1 MKTVIFTTTSKN
13 KIDDFKTFLE
23 YKNLTNEIN
32 LLTLSDIHIP
42 DGEVVNSVNGMIDS
56 KTLEEDI
63 QMILQDV
70 SK

>member
-32 LLTLSDIHIP
+32 LLTL
-42 DGEVVNSVNGMIDS
+42 
-56 KTLEEDI
+56 
-63 QMILQDV
+63 
-70 SK
+70 